1 MKNKKYYTLIIVPH
15 SVDAPISIKVPVSL
29 MQVIGVATLLIFSLL
44 MIFGNEYFHMKNSMG
59 ELERLRTTVMTQRE
73 QLDYFAKETHE
84 LQERMRALEKIDTA
98 IRDLLEF
105 DSQAISLAARTV
117 SVTGISRGSSPTT
130 NLATSMLTDSLSY
143 VKDTINNQ
151 QESLIDLK
159 ESVEEYNARMAAT
172 PSILPTMGRITSP
185 FGWRRSPTNE
195 RYSEFH
201 KGVDFANSIG
211 APIFAT
217 GKGRVVFA
225 STRGAYG
232 RLVIINHGYGIT
244 TLYAHMSRIGVKE
257 GQEVEKG
264 QVIGY
269 IGTSGRAT
277 GPHVHYEVHKKGVP
291 VNPRD
296 YF

>member
-29 MQVIGVATLLIFSLL
+29 MQVIGVATLFLFSLL
-44 MIFGNEYFHMKNSMG
+44 MIFGNEYFQMKNSMG

-73 QLDYFAKETHE
+73 QLDYFAKETFE

-105 DSQAISLAARTV
+105 DTQAISLAARTV
-117 SVTGISRGSSPTT
+117 SVTGISRGSSLTT

-201 KGVDFANSIG
+201 TGVDFANSIG

-217 GKGRVVFA
+217 GKGRVIFA
-225 STRGAYG
+225 GTRGAYG

-264 QVIGY
+264 QVIGH